1 LEQRFQAYTDNVIAM
16 QVDEKSVILLS
27 QDRLNDMPC
36 TNLDIYDE
44 PDAFSGLQVMSGDL
58 TRV

>member
-1 LEQRFQAYTDNVIAM
+1 M